1 MRIKLSGLLF
11 SLSLATASLFLVTG
25 CALKSCD
32 MKSDKKASCG
42 AGNRLFI
49 YRCVS

>member
-32 MKSDKKASCG
+32 MKSGQSCQMDAKKKVV
-42 AGNRLFI
+42 I
-49 YRCVS
+49 VT